1 MKLSAVQIKARPIKK
16 CRISRPSL
24 ASNQKNAALRCRLAV
39 IGIGTSNYEEYNS
52 NDAFCNAY
60 AHPLCE
66 KSFYEI
72 ILQITEMLM
81 YFCVKDFYE

>member
-39 IGIGTSNYEEYNS
+39 IGIGTSNYEDYNS
-52 NDAFCNAY
+52 KTTLFVMHT
-60 AHPLCE
+60 HPLCE
-66 KSFYEI
+66 KVSFNFANFGNSHVFF
-72 ILQITEMLM
+72 L
-81 YFCVKDFYE
+81 